1 VFTAAKMK
9 GLCRYF
15 NNKKGELNRMEG
27 ELNENENNDAGQHI
41 LIGYLSLFNIEMIG
55 IASGLLLLRYFINH
69 SC

>member
-27 ELNENENNDAGQHI
+27 ELNGNEKNDGGQYI
-41 LIGYLSLFNIEMIG
+41 LIGYFVLVTSKLS
-55 IASGLLLLRYFINH
+55 R
-69 SC
+69 